1 MTKGNALALALLIS
15 SAPELAALAA
25 DGKSVYD
32 RVCYKCHRSGVDG
45 APKTGNKEDWTPRVA
60 KGKEELLKSVI
71 EGKGEMP
78 PRAKKPELTDDELK
92 AAVEYLLEKAQ

>member
-1 MTKGNALALALLIS
+1 MNKGTALALALLIS
-15 SAPELAALAA
+15 SAPEFAALAA
-25 DGKSVYD
+25 DGKSIYD
-32 RVCYKCHRSGVDG
+32 RVCYKCHRSGIDG
-45 APKTGNKEDWTPRVA
+45 APKAGNKEEWAPRVA

-92 AAVEYLLEKAQ
+92 AAIDYLLEKVQ